1 MKLVGQAIRIFWSER
16 KIAVLV
22 DKGLKVFAAESQ
34 IFQCFVITV
43 EKVRCSLKKIAML
56 LTGPGM

>member
-1 MKLVGQAIRIFWSER
+1 M
-16 KIAVLV
+16 LV

-43 EKVRCSLKKIAML
+43 EKVRCSSL
-56 LTGPGM
+56 LLVMEILTPINPPRSS